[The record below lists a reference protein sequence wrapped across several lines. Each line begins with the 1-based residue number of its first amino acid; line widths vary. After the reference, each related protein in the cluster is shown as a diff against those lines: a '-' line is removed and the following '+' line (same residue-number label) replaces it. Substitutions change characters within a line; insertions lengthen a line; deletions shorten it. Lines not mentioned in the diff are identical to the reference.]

1 MTVKTEI
8 ISTSPAAVIP
18 GHRDSQLVKI
28 AEVVHR
34 ALSFDPPITNTGSNN
49 SSVALLAGVSSIST
63 GAGPCANAHALTEN
77 CEIEPLYR
85 GIKKIL
91 LLELALAQL
100 QE

>member
-1 MTVKTEI
+1 MVVRTEV
-8 ISTSPAAVIP
+8 ISTSPVAVIP
-18 GHRDSQLVKI
+18 GHRESRLVQI
-28 AEVVHR
+28 AEAVHR
-34 ALSFDPPITNTGSNN
+34 ALGFDPPITNTGSNN

-63 GAGPCANAHALTEN
+63 GAGPCADAHALTEN

-100 QE
+100 